1 MAGIRK
7 SQLRRGGRL
16 ADFTAAGEEDYPF
29 AIDPLPN
36 LYFTRDPFAS
46 VGNGAVI
53 NKMFSVTR
61 NRETIYADYIFKYHP
76 EYKGQVKDLY
86 GRHNHFHIEGG
97 DVFNVDE
104 KTLFVGISQRT
115 TADAIQKLAMNLFF
129 ETEGNKIERIFAFN
143 IPVSRAFM
151 HLDTVFTMIDH
162 DAFTYHPG
170 ITATLRV
177 FELTKDEAKHDVKI
191 EEHKGFVRG
200 LEADMQTLAAHPL
213 PAESFVGMEIRGDR
227 LTDKENA
234 GAALLD
240 TCKEVKGKD
249 PVQIGSYRGFTM
261 SVAFDSMWKTYT
273 LTLKGQM
280 THRVELGS
288 DARGNLVRIE
298 NALDKMPERLRSVQE
313 QLENLYNQ
321 QAAAKAEVG
330 KPFPQEQELAAK
342 TARLIELDM
351 ELNLDGKGQP
361 QPEQAIAKS
370 ARPSVLDRLK
380 APPVHGAP
388 EKPHKK
394 EMEAR

>member
-1 MAGIRK
+1 MQPPQSIEEIKAGLETTEKGGVRQSIRNCLTVF
-7 SQLRRGGRL
+7 QR
-16 ADFTAAGEEDYPF
+16 
-29 AIDPLPN
+29 DPL
-36 LYFTRDPFAS
+36 LS
-46 VGNGAVI
+46 GAI
-53 NKMFSVTR
+53 AYNILTDR
-61 NRETIYADYIFKYHP
+61 
-76 EYKGQVKDLY
+76 KD
-86 GRHNHFHIEGG
+86 I
-97 DVFNVDE
+97 
-104 KTLFVGISQRT
+104 
-115 TADAIQKLAMNLFF
+115 
-129 ETEGNKIERIFAFN
+129 
-143 IPVSRAFM
+143 
-151 HLDTVFTMIDH
+151 
-162 DAFTYHPG
+162 
-170 ITATLRV
+170 
-177 FELTKDEAKHDVKI
+177 
-191 EEHKGFVRG
+191 
-200 LEADMQTLAAHPL
+200 
-213 PAESFVGMEIRGDR
+213 MEIRGDR

-370 ARPSVLDRLK
+370 TRPSVLDRLK